1 LNVDDALTRLGRS
14 SLEAMAATL
23 AAFLP
28 DGVEPGAVE
37 IAGAGAPLLTGISMP
52 AVAARAGYA
61 DGVGGGHLIAL
72 PVAAARA
79 LAHAAAGDRPAGGT
93 EDELAEGELAEGE
106 LAALGEAVSRTM
118 AAAAAAT
125 SRVLGTTVEA
135 APAET
140 RRLDSLDDAF
150 EAGAGAAHIV
160 RASLT
165 VLGHPC
171 RLVQLVPAAFV
182 ARMTQTLD
190 ALDTEYHPGDA
201 APEAASARR
210 LDDAM
215 LGVGVRVWAEL
226 GRRRMP
232 IGQLV
237 DTPPGVVL
245 ELDRGADETVD
256 LVVNGLPFATAR
268 LLITEGGEW
277 AVRIEELHER
287 PGAAEARS
295 S

>member
-79 LAHAAAGDRPAGGT
+79 LAHAAAGDRPAGVTG
-93 EDELAEGELAEGE
+93 DGLAEGE

-226 GRRRMP
+226 GRRRVP